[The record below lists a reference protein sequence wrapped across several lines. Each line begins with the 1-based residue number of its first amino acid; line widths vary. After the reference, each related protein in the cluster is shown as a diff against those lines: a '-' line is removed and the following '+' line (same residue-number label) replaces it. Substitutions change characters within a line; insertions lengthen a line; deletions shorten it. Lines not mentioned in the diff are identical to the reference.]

1 MEENSLLFNALIYL
15 LAAVISVP
23 VAKKMGLGSV
33 IGYLLAGVIIGPN
46 LLELVG
52 SEHADV
58 MHFAEFGVIIMLFL
72 IGLELHPS
80 MLWRMKRL
88 IFGLGGLQ
96 IAITTLLITFV
107 ASFFSLNFTLKKKH
121 ICK

>member
-15 LAAVISVP
+15 LAAVVSVP

-46 LLELVG
+46 LLALVG
-52 SEHADV
+52 SEHSDV

-96 IAITTLLITFV
+96 LVITTLLITIV
-107 ASFFSLNFTLKKKH
+107 ASFFSLNLAQSS
-121 ICK
+121 